1 MDVDPLL
8 KVRNWG
14 TSVWEQL
21 YLFWIQNTLLKPKQQ
36 KWHDLQ
42 NFFSDF
48 SSLIVLTWWGCG
60 TPGAADTYWQA
71 KQSDFGSGGSNNSH
85 VQVVEARPWR
95 MTLKGKAVFS
105 QHVQYSRVLEGWGSP
120 ESNVEDFW
128 QALCQNFEYN
138 NPKLG
143 LGFGARFGVITDHEL
158 NLRELNLWILWGCFQ
173 WQALTTLWG
182 GQEQCLVIWETLRVK
197 VFGMSQLK

>member
-21 YLFWIQNTLLKPKQQ
+21 CLFWIQNTLLKPKQQ

-42 NFFSDF
+42 NFISDF

-71 KQSDFGSGGSNNSH
+71 KQSDFGSCGSNNSH

-95 MTLKGKAVFS
+95 MTLMTLIAHAGKSSVFPACAIQPGAGRLRIS
-105 QHVQYSRVLEGWGSP
+105 WIKCGRFLTSFMSR
-120 ESNVEDFW
+120 FW
-128 QALCQNFEYN
+128 
-138 NPKLG
+138 
-143 LGFGARFGVITDHEL
+143 I
-158 NLRELNLWILWGCFQ
+158 
-173 WQALTTLWG
+173 
-182 GQEQCLVIWETLRVK
+182 
-197 VFGMSQLK
+197 

>member
-71 KQSDFGSGGSNNSH
+71 KQSDFGSCGSNNSH

-105 QHVQYSRVLEGWGSP
+105 QHVGSW
-120 ESNVEDFW
+120 SSLANLKCNTAGCWKVEDLLNQMWKIFD
-128 QALCQNFEYN
+128 
-138 NPKLG
+138 KLY
-143 LGFGARFGVITDHEL
+143 VKIWNIT
-158 NLRELNLWILWGCFQ
+158 
-173 WQALTTLWG
+173 TP
-182 GQEQCLVIWETLRVK
+182 
-197 VFGMSQLK
+197 S